1 MSLVKLNALK
11 TPTVLKTADFETF
24 EFARLAHLNSLM
36 DQINA
41 ANGAVKT
48 AGAVTLTPVAT
59 GATVAQTITTVNA
72 NLVLIETKL
81 NLIIAALS

>member
-24 EFARLAHLNSLM
+24 EFARLAHLNNVI

-41 ANGAVKT
+41 ANGAVK
-48 AGAVTLTPVAT
+48 ASGALTLTPIPT
-59 GATVAQTITTVNA
+59 GSTTAQIVTAVNA

-81 NLIIAALS
+81 DLIIAALS